1 MFIYH
6 STLHIRQVIGLLD
19 VFTPSTTFEEF
30 QDVYLVMHLMGSD
43 LNNIIRQQALSDDH
57 VQFLV
62 YQILRGLKVR
72 LS

>member
-1 MFIYH
+1 MCNCTH
-6 STLHIRQVIGLLD
+6 TQKVIGLLD

-57 VQFLV
+57 VQFLI
-62 YQILRGLKVR
+62 YQTLRGLKVG
-72 LS
+72 LD